1 MLSNDFHHRL
11 FWFMINPLEILL
23 WWKVGII
30 HHSRAEFLEEQ
41 TTKDTPSIHHLRD
54 RGDIIVTNPLIIFQV
69 IRDLLTKRKPLL
81 VFDLWSHS
89 VILNAS
95 WECDNLLCSTTLSP
109 KITSKIIIRISLQLM
124 TFFLRKVLN
133 LLKDRIRG

>member
-30 HHSRAEFLEEQ
+30 HPSRAEFLEEQ
-41 TTKDTPSIHHLRD
+41 TTKDSPSIHHLRD

-81 VFDLWSHS
+81 VFDHTASSWTQAES
-89 VILNAS
+89 VTTAFVTQ
-95 WECDNLLCSTTLSP
+95 LLVRKWPLCFS
-109 KITSKIIIRISLQLM
+109 IRISLQLM
-124 TFFLRKVLN
+124 TFLLRKVLN
-133 LLKDRIRG
+133 LLKDRIWG

>member
-1 MLSNDFHHRL
+1 MIFITDYILIHDLS
-11 FWFMINPLEILL
+11 PLEILL

-41 TTKDTPSIHHLRD
+41 TTKDSPSIHHLRD

-81 VFDLWSHS
+81 VFDHTAQAES
-89 VILNAS
+89 VTTS
-95 WECDNLLCSTTLSP
+95 FVTQLLV
-109 KITSKIIIRISLQLM
+109 
-124 TFFLRKVLN
+124 RK
-133 LLKDRIRG
+133 